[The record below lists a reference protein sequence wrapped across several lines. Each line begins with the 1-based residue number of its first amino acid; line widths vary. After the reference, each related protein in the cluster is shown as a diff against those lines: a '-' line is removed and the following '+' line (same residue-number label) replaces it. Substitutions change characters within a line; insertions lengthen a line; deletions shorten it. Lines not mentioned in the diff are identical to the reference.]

1 ATPAAVGSSKLGV
14 SQHNRVPLGPL
25 ASSLAVLSLSH
36 LEGFAD
42 YKKHRTRCTF
52 FGTIKFSLIRAD
64 RLDVSEKRIEQRIPL
79 MARVDILWMDNELT
93 PWIAPAILE
102 DRSRGGVSLRMKNAV
117 QVGAHV
123 TVKSGMLQ
131 YSGIVMNCRR
141 DNGTYITGI
150 KLDPREEPEDK

>member
-1 ATPAAVGSSKLGV
+1 M
-14 SQHNRVPLGPL
+14 
-25 ASSLAVLSLSH
+25 
-36 LEGFAD
+36 
-42 YKKHRTRCTF
+42 
-52 FGTIKFSLIRAD
+52 
-64 RLDVSEKRIEQRIPL
+64 SEKRIEQRIPL

-93 PWIAPAILE
+93 PRIAPAILE